1 MSKQDV
7 PQSFHNPESPVFRP
21 GDFYGREGLVRNLLW
36 RLERRESLSI
46 FGGPKLGKTSLLLH
60 LAWQLNHSSSASR
73 SNSPQAV
80 YVDMS
85 IEEDR
90 RQFIETRV
98 NGESVMLL
106 DNCDDVLAENHN
118 VFALSSMVE
127 RGVIVYAGGR
137 DWMEFVKSGG
147 FNGFKRQPRAIPLSV
162 FLEKEAFQVLGSG
175 LSSEHRVTILEQ
187 AGTHPYVLKAFG
199 SLLLADGKQY
209 RSEETV
215 QRAGT
220 YLSPFFQRCVK
231 EMKESME
238 HDLLVHVI
246 NAQVPINPREVAR
259 FLKLPT
265 IKPLANTL
273 CILGLIRR
281 WIQNEEAALG
291 AGCRL
296 FNEWYM
302 ESKTSVST

>member
-7 PQSFHNPESPVFRP
+7 PQSFYNPEAAVFRP
-21 GDFYGREGLVRNLLW
+21 EEFYGREGLVRNLLW

-46 FGGPKLGKTSLLLH
+46 IGGPKLGKTSLLLH

-85 IEEDR
+85 IEKDR
-90 RQFIETRV
+90 RQFIETRA
-98 NGESVMLL
+98 NGELVMLL
-106 DNCDDVLAENHN
+106 DNCDYVLADDHN

-137 DWMEFVKSGG
+137 DWMDFVKSGG
-147 FNGFKRQPRAIPLSV
+147 FSGFKRQPRPIPLSV
-162 FLEKEAFQVLGSG
+162 FLEKEAHQVLGEG
-175 LSSEHRVTILEQ
+175 LSSEHRITILEQ

-199 SLLLADGKQY
+199 SLLLAEGKQCK
-209 RSEETV
+209 REETI
-215 QRAGT
+215 QRAGV
-220 YLSPFFQRCVK
+220 YLFPFFQRCIK
-231 EMKESME
+231 EMKEPME
-238 HDLLVHVI
+238 HDVLAHVI
-246 NAQVPINPREVAR
+246 NVRVPINPREVAR

-281 WIQNEEAALG
+281 WIQNEEATLC

-302 ESKTSVST
+302 ESKTSGST